1 MCLQWKVRS
10 IEEKLEQSGYML
22 EKENTSELSWKI
34 PWQNVTYL
42 EKQKLCKDYIFSIM
56 FCQFLYL

>member
-10 IEEKLEQSGYML
+10 IEENLEQSGYML
-22 EKENTSELSWKI
+22 EKENASELSWKI
-34 PWQNVTYL
+34 LWQNVTYL
-42 EKQKLCKDYIFSIM
+42 EKQEVCKYYIFSIM